1 MRTSSALLLAI
12 LAACSA
18 ETRRPAVPAADDAAR
33 AAVQAAQ
40 DHYIAMLK
48 RVNSDSVTMMYTED
62 GELLEPGMKA
72 LSGRAAIHAFLA
84 PFDGKTVVD
93 TVISRT
99 DAIEVHGSTSYL
111 WGSYHQ
117 VARMP
122 PQPAGTYDGRF
133 VAKWRLE
140 PDGQW
145 RLARLLM
152 QPGPSVTP

>member
-1 MRTSSALLLAI
+1 MRLHGLLLGAL

-18 ETRRPAVPAADDAAR
+18 ETRRPAGAVPDAAAR
-33 AAVQAAQ
+33 DAVQAAQ
-40 DHYIAMLK
+40 DHYIALIK
-48 RVNSDSVTMMYTED
+48 RVNSDSLASLYTTD
-62 GELLEPGMKA
+62 GELLEPGMAA
-72 LSGRAAIHAFLA
+72 LNGREAIRAFLA

-93 TVISRT
+93 TVYSRT
-99 DAIEVHGSTSYL
+99 EALEVHGTVGYL

-133 VAKWRLE
+133 VAKWQLE
-140 PDGQW
+140 PDGHW

-152 QPGPSVTP
+152 QPGPSNTP